1 MPRALAWGAGERRPT
16 ATKDQ
21 TATTTS
27 WSSATTSRSRRRKP
41 RRRFPPEVLTDG
53 EVRALLD
60 ACPDTHTGVRNR
72 ALLALLYR
80 GGLRLGEAL
89 KLRPKDL
96 DLEHGAVR
104 VLYAK
109 GGYSRTAGID
119 PGAAAEVARW
129 LALRGTWTLP
139 PLAPVFCTASG
150 RGVTQAYVRRLL
162 PVLGARA
169 GIEKRVHAHG
179 LRHTHAAQ
187 LRQEGLDIGI
197 ISKQLGHRSIA
208 TTARYLDH
216 ICPLA
221 VVEAMRGRSW

>member
-1 MPRALAWGAGERRPT
+1 MAHAPAWGPGGQRT
-16 ATKDQ
+16 AARDEG
-21 TATTTS
+21 ATTTL
-27 WSSATTSRSRRRKP
+27 RRRRRPK
-41 RRRFPPEVLTDG
+41 RRFPPEVLSNE
-53 EVRALLD
+53 EVLALLG
-60 ACPDTHTGVRNR
+60 ACPDSHTGVRNR

-80 GGLRLGEAL
+80 CGLRLGEAL

-96 DLEHGAVR
+96 DLNEGVVR
-104 VLYAK
+104 ILHAK
-109 GGYSRTAGID
+109 GGHSRTSGID

-162 PVLGARA
+162 PGLAARA
-169 GIEKRVHAHG
+169 GVEKRVHAHG

-187 LRQEGLDIGI
+187 LREEGLDIGI

-221 VVEAMRGRSW
+221 VVEAMRGRAW